1 MIYKIQNKRIING
14 PLEISYD
21 ILNGVT
27 FTGID
32 IKDSDLA
39 YIAGSLQPNLPASA
53 LLFYSEDFEIENENV
68 IFNIDTYT
76 ENFLSGVTKIGTRIY
91 VEIGIMNDD
100 LKKILLFDD
109 AIAQPRIYVEGE
121 PPAPTPGTSYAT
133 HAWVESNF
141 EPIISNNRKLSYSL
155 LSGTP
160 KINNSTI
167 TILQD
172 GQEPQ
177 TFTLNQDMDE
187 TIHLTAGG
195 GGGDVTSSWVEEN
208 FEYKIT
214 NENKLSYN
222 LLSGAPS
229 IPTVNDSQIS
239 LTINGVTSS
248 FTLNQSSDKTI
259 EFVVEGGGGEGV
271 TSAYVTQKISEHNL
285 AGDAH
290 SSLFGAKQNTITNA
304 NKLAYSLISGTP
316 SIPTKTSDLINDSNF
331 ATSSYVN
338 SQLSTKQDLITNS
351 KKLAYSLL
359 SGTPTIPTVNNPTI
373 TFTQGGITKGSI
385 TLNQSSAQ
393 TINFDAGG
401 GSTPGSGIITIA
413 QGGAIKGTFNVNQS
427 TNQTINLDAGG
438 GGSGGEMTYYQIYSS
453 DTVLTAYHDCSYF
466 WALQNQNATLYAEN
480 LQQSNY
486 DIPIDINLSGSTV
499 TLSGMTRVG
508 NFIDGFMH
516 RCLITKRY
524 DKTILYIYDMEHGLP
539 METGWQGEWTTSG
552 QDAQTF
558 SAAAGIYEATGG
570 GRYTIVGGA
579 GYYIEIAGTNW
590 RLFNASGDEVAMGP
604 AMDQPMEGAYGTTQN
619 PPGVGDSTL
628 TVKLVNI
635 IIPG

>member
-1 MIYKIQNKRIING
+1 MIYKIQNKRITNG

-21 ILNGVT
+21 ILNGIT

-32 IKDSDLA
+32 INDGDNA
-39 YIAGSLQPNLPASA
+39 YFAGSLQPNLPASD
-53 LLFYSEDFEIENENV
+53 LLFYSEDFEIEDGKLTFNV
-68 IFNIDTYT
+68 NTYT
-76 ENFLSGVTKIGTRIY
+76 ENFLSGVTKIGTRIF
-91 VEIGIMNDD
+91 VEIGTINDD
-100 LKKILLFDD
+100 KKSILLFDD
-109 AIAQPRIYVEGE
+109 AIAQPRVYVEGE
-121 PPAPTPGTSYAT
+121 PPAPTPGTTYAT
-133 HAWVESNF
+133 HSWVESNF
-141 EPIISNNRKLSYSL
+141 EPIISNNRKLDYSL

-187 TIHLTAGG
+187 TIHLAAGG
-195 GGGDVTSSWVEEN
+195 GGGGVTSSWVEEN

-214 NENKLSYN
+214 NENKLSYD

-259 EFVVEGGGGEGV
+259 EFVVEGGGGGEGV
-271 TSAYVTQKISEHNL
+271 TSAYVNQKISEHNL
-285 AGDAH
+285 AADAH

-359 SGTPTIPTVNNPTI
+359 SGTPTIPTVNNSTI

-393 TINFDAGG
+393 TIA
-401 GSTPGSGIITIA
+401 
-413 QGGAIKGTFNVNQS
+413 
-427 TNQTINLDAGG
+427 LDAGG
-438 GGSGGEMTYYQIYSS
+438 GGGGGMTYYQIYSS
-453 DTVLTAYHDCSYF
+453 DPVLTAFHDCSYF
-466 WALQNQNATLYAEN
+466 WALKNQNATLYCEN
-480 LQQSNY
+480 LQQANY

-499 TLSGMTRVG
+499 TLSGITRVG
-508 NFIDGFMH
+508 NFINGFLH
-516 RCLITKRY
+516 RCLITRRY
-524 DKTILYIYDMEHGLP
+524 DKSLLYIYRVEDAYPMTQGLVG
-539 METGWQGEWTTSG
+539 TWTTLGTDSTTYAG
-552 QDAQTF
+552 AAQVYTET
-558 SAAAGIYEATGG
+558 SAGHYDSADGTYFIEA
-570 GRYTIVGGA
+570 R
-579 GYYIEIAGTNW
+579 GTNW
-590 RLFNASGDEVAMGP
+590 RLFTSDDTDIAMGP
-604 AMDQPMEGAYGTTQN
+604 LASDPMQGEYATVAMAPLA
-619 PPGVGDSTL
+619 GDSVL
-628 TVKLVNI
+628 TVKLENI
-635 IIPG
+635 IVRN